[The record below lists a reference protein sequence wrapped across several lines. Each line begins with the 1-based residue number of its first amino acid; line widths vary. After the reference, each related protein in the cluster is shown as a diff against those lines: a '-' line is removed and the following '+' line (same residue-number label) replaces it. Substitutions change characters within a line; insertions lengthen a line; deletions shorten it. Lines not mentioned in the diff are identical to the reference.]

1 MIPAIGIAAWNLSQ
15 NCLANESN
23 KLQWAV
29 LFKKKKTPPL
39 PPEVGLQKVMK
50 EKLNCT

>member
-15 NCLANESN
+15 NYVVNESN

-29 LFKKKKTPPL
+29 LFKKRKHPPF
-39 PPEVGLQKVMK
+39 PQK
-50 EKLNCT
+50 